1 MLRVA
6 GYIRVSHK
14 VQYWMLGLGMYQED
28 SVFVLSD
35 AGYLGV
41 YDSKGPLE
49 CREFVPLT
57 VIVHVAL

>member
-1 MLRVA
+1 
-6 GYIRVSHK
+6 
-14 VQYWMLGLGMYQED
+14 MLGLGMYQED